1 MAADYDIISR
11 SKQHGNNLVRCA
23 DLLSEAKAIID
34 KEYTAANHMNDGT
47 TYTVMVG
54 QFGLD
59 STVDPANLL
68 TLMGNLQTALTAQG
82 VTEFVARVGGQ

>member
-1 MAADYDIISR
+1 MAADYDIVNR

-23 DLLSEAKAIID
+23 DLLAEASALIS
-34 KEYTAANHMNDGT
+34 KEYTAANHMNDGVS
-47 TYTVMVG
+47 YSVMVS

-68 TLMGNLQTALTAQG
+68 TLMGNLQTALAAQG
-82 VTEFVARVGGQ
+82 VTEFVARIAGQ